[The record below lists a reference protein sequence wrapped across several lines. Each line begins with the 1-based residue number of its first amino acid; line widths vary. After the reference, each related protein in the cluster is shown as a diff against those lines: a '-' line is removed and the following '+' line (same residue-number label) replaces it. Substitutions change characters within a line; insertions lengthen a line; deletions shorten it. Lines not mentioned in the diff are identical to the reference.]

1 MRHWMT
7 NEERG
12 RSEEWQLSVPELQDT
27 NMELSGEKAERI
39 SLEQITKCQ
48 VELFRINLLDR
59 EFSFLQNGDDHTS
72 SLGLS

>member
-39 SLEQITKCQ
+39 S
-48 VELFRINLLDR
+48 
-59 EFSFLQNGDDHTS
+59 
-72 SLGLS
+72 